1 MKRIILVDDDRTNSN
16 LSKMLLEMDGFQVT
30 VSPTLRLAY
39 EAAAQGVDA
48 FIIDCNLAQDDDGI
62 DLLRAI
68 RQGETAA
75 APATSV
81 IITSGD
87 ARREKEAA
95 AEGADVFMLKPY
107 PPSALSQQLD
117 KLLAGVNDAQ

>member
-16 LSKMLLEMDGFQVT
+16 LSKILLEMDGFQVT
-30 VSPTLRLAY
+30 VSPTLALAY
-39 EAAAQGVDA
+39 QAAAQGVDA
-48 FIIDCNLAQDDDGI
+48 FIVDCNLAQDDDGI

-75 APATSV
+75 NVAIPV

-87 ARREKEAA
+87 SRREKEAT
-95 AEGADVFMLKPY
+95 AEGANIFMLKPY
-107 PPSALSQQLD
+107 PPSALSQQLN
-117 KLLAGVNDAQ
+117 KLLTGVANG